1 MRFTF
6 LFCLSISENWRH
18 PQNLLLARAESGL
31 GHHFNVRHCSG
42 RPLSISFPARFTLW
56 KFARDHHD
64 SLVAAKF
71 VGTFV
76 GINDPRVERYQ
87 HAYRHPRAGRKVWRM
102 SSPAETA
109 NGSGALALAALVGN
123 VAPSLGAAEKSA
135 LMKLLDGK
143 TDFSFP
149 AGKAITVAAQKITC
163 RAGNVDI
170 TSHSYDLT
178 FGGQVV
184 SLKGRSAHEL
194 FATLAEIGIQPD
206 GAAGSIFEAL
216 SNLKCTI
223 DPNEVKQKSG
233 GGAECQYAPAN

>member
-1 MRFTF
+1 
-6 LFCLSISENWRH
+6 
-18 PQNLLLARAESGL
+18 LLLATHS
-31 GHHFNVRHCSG
+31 
-42 RPLSISFPARFTLW
+42 
-56 KFARDHHD
+56 
-64 SLVAAKF
+64 AA
-71 VGTFV
+71 
-76 GINDPRVERYQ
+76 
-87 HAYRHPRAGRKVWRM
+87 
-102 SSPAETA
+102 AETA

-135 LMKLLDGK
+135 LMKLLAGK
-143 TDFSFP
+143 TDFAFP
-149 AGKAITVAAQKITC
+149 AEKAITVAAQKITC

-170 TSHSYDLT
+170 TSHSCDLT

-194 FATLAEIGIQPD
+194 FATLAEIGIQPG
-206 GAAGSIFEAL
+206 GAVGSIFEAL

>member
-1 MRFTF
+1 M
-6 LFCLSISENWRH
+6 
-18 PQNLLLARAESGL
+18 
-31 GHHFNVRHCSG
+31 
-42 RPLSISFPARFTLW
+42 
-56 KFARDHHD
+56 
-64 SLVAAKF
+64 
-71 VGTFV
+71 
-76 GINDPRVERYQ
+76 
-87 HAYRHPRAGRKVWRM
+87 
-102 SSPAETA
+102 A

-149 AGKAITVAAQKITC
+149 AGKAATVAAQKITC

-170 TSHSYDLT
+170 TSHSCDLT

-194 FATLAEIGIQPD
+194 FATLAEIGVQPD
-206 GAAGSIFEAL
+206 GAAGSL
-216 SNLKCTI
+216 LNLKCTI

>member
-1 MRFTF
+1 M
-6 LFCLSISENWRH
+6 
-18 PQNLLLARAESGL
+18 A
-31 GHHFNVRHCSG
+31 
-42 RPLSISFPARFTLW
+42 
-56 KFARDHHD
+56 
-64 SLVAAKF
+64 VA
-71 VGTFV
+71 
-76 GINDPRVERYQ
+76 
-87 HAYRHPRAGRKVWRM
+87 
-102 SSPAETA
+102 
-109 NGSGALALAALVGN
+109 
-123 VAPSLGAAEKSA
+123 KSA

-170 TSHSYDLT
+170 TSHSCDLT

-184 SLKGRSAHEL
+184 SLKGRSAHE
-194 FATLAEIGIQPD
+194 IGVQPD
-206 GAAGSIFEAL
+206 GASGSIFKAL